1 MPVLNT
7 INAKIALAK
16 GWKVDIFPAINLLTG
31 ERITKEGKPVQQ
43 CFWYSP
49 SGQFYDEYPPD
60 WVGTLTGVM
69 ELLWDLLPTWSLER
83 TVNEWGLVDGTRLP
97 R

>member
-43 CFWYSP
+43 CFWSN
-49 SGQFYDEYPPD
+49 GTT
-60 WVGTLTGVM
+60 VGLTTHM
-69 ELLWDLLPTWSLER
+69 EFR
-83 TVNEWGLVDGTRLP
+83 TNS
-97 R
+97 